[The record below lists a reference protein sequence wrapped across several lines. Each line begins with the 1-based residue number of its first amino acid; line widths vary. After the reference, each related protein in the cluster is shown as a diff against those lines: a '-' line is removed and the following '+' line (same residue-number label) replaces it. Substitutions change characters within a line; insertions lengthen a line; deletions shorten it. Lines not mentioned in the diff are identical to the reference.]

1 MMPNFSNISSI
12 DISGLH
18 EDYETWPI
26 HFSKALNFP
35 LNFSLPSNP
44 AGVIFVGMGGSG
56 SACEVVLNWSL
67 INSKIPLILWKTYD
81 LPTFVTKDWI
91 VIAVSLSGNT
101 DETLSALNLAHHL
114 GSYSIGLSSG
124 GKLENFCNSNS
135 IQHIKLS
142 KLKTPRSSFPYLAI
156 ILSRI
161 ISEIDEIDVQKNEIK
176 DSLEDVNSIHNDVN
190 INVDFDKN
198 PAKKLASYINLSI
211 PMIYSS
217 SQLWPISV
225 RFQDSL
231 NENAKLHAFA
241 EQLPE
246 SCHNDIES
254 WRKDNLEIYSCVI
267 ISSEYDLE
275 PIKKRIKFLKEMIHF
290 SGCSVYDI
298 QTKGSNH
305 LGRLFSTIY
314 LLDYTSVYL
323 SILRNIDPTPTLNIE
338 KLKEKLKQ

>member
-1 MMPNFSNISSI
+1 MMSNFSNISSI

-18 EDYETWPI
+18 EDYEQWPI
-26 HFSKALNFP
+26 HFSKALNLP
-35 LNFSLPSNP
+35 INFSLPSNP
-44 AGVIFVGMGGSG
+44 AGIIFVGMGGSG
-56 SACEVVLNWSL
+56 SACEFILNWSL
-67 INSKIPLILWKTYD
+67 VNSKIPLILWKTYD
-81 LPTFVTKDWI
+81 LPHFITKDWI

-101 DETLSALNLAHHL
+101 DETLSALNLSHRL

-124 GKLENFCNSNS
+124 GKLEEFCHSNS
-135 IQHIKLS
+135 IQHIKIP

-161 ISEIDEIDVQKNEIK
+161 ISEIDEIGVKENEIK
-176 DSLEDVNSIHNDVN
+176 DSLKDISSINNDIR
-190 INVDFDKN
+190 INADFEKN
-198 PAKKLASYINLSI
+198 PAKKLATYINLGI

-217 SQLWPISV
+217 SQLWPLSV

-254 WRKDNLEIYSCVI
+254 WRKDTLEIYSCII
-267 ISSEYDLE
+267 ISSENDFE
-275 PIKKRIKFLKEMIHF
+275 PIKSRIKFLKEIIHS
-290 SGCSVYDI
+290 SGCSIYDV
-298 QTKGSNH
+298 QTQGSNY

-314 LLDYTSVYL
+314 LLDYASIYV

-338 KLKEKLKQ
+338 KLKENLKQ